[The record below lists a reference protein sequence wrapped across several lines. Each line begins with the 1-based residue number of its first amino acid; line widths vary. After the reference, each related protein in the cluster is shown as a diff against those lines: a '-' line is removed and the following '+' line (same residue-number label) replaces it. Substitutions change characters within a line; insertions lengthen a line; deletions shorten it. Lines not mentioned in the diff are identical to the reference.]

1 MELYE
6 VREMMAKELHGIL
19 HDEFNAYLENYD
31 GVEGDNRRDLY
42 DIILFYHNDP
52 RGILYIDIA
61 KATAILR
68 HFEAAKNSGEYI
80 KCSYLQQGEALEDTL
95 LRYNF
100 SAEFL
105 KWLIELYT
113 VHDMP
118 AEVIIIEKEI
128 GRRRLHIKNSSER
141 FNL

>member
-6 VREMMAKELHGIL
+6 VREMMAKELRGIL
-19 HDEFNAYLENYD
+19 HDEFNAYLEKYD
-31 GVEGDNRRDLY
+31 GIAGDNRRDIY

-52 RGILYIDIA
+52 RGMLYIDIA

-68 HFEAAKNSGEYI
+68 LFESNKKSGEYI
-80 KCSYLQQGEALEDTL
+80 KCSYFQQGKALEDTL

-105 KWLIELYT
+105 KWLIEIYT

-118 AEVIIIEKEI
+118 AEVLIIEKEI
-128 GRRRLHIKNSSER
+128 GRRGLHIENSSER